1 MQNINPHPLI
11 LAPSLGGREV
21 RKMYENG
28 LGISILARFEDHQG
42 FNGVILRTSSTP
54 ISPGIYPSPGR
65 QKQAEH
71 QHKITC
77 SFFYI
82 PDVNDWVETCNAMDR
97 AGFEAVISYNPYWDQ
112 AGKTIEDI
120 DGYRV
125 VLQNRTWSL

>member
-28 LGISILARFEDHQG
+28 LGISILARFEDRQG
-42 FNGVILRTSSTP
+42 FDGVILGHPQHLYHLEFTHHRETKA
-54 ISPGIYPSPGR
+54 GR
-65 QKQAEH
+65 APTQDNLLV
-71 QHKITC
+71 
-77 SFFYI
+77 FYN

-97 AGFEAVISYNPYWDQ
+97 AGFEAVISYHPYWDQ
-112 AGKTIEDI
+112 AGKTFEDI

-125 VLQNRTWSL
+125 VLQNRAWSL